1 MATQL
6 GAYKSGY
13 RSGSHTAM
21 ARRNKRLLWGAGL
34 LAVAAATVGVVA
46 YVHKKQTPS
55 GNGTANASLTVA
67 PGPASVSVTKGGTV
81 NVNLPTDGS
90 NWQVQFSAF
99 PGGLSGNASGGI
111 GTDPLVLSG
120 LQGSGTIPLL
130 WVDGNNVAQRMD
142 LTITAA

>member
-21 ARRNKRLLWGAGL
+21 ARRNKRIFWGVGL
-34 LAVAAATVGVVA
+34 LAAAAATVGAVV
-46 YVHKKQTPS
+46 YFGKHKVA

-67 PGPASVSVTKGGTV
+67 PGPSSVSVTKGGTV

-90 NWQVQFSAF
+90 NWQVQFGAF

-111 GTDPLVLSG
+111 GTDPLVLTN

-130 WVDGNNVAQRMD
+130 WIDGNGTAQRMD
-142 LTITAA
+142 LSISAS